1 MRFKTDENLHPE
13 LAEFLRENG
22 HDALTALIESDD
34 CPKRGRADS
43 DLAAACRSERR
54 AMVTRDVGFAD
65 IRTYTPKQFAGL
77 VVLRVTNQSRQSIL
91 PVAAQILNLLKS
103 EPLIGQLWVVEDSNV
118 RVREG

>member
-1 MRFKTDENLHPE
+1 
-13 LAEFLRENG
+13 
-22 HDALTALIESDD
+22 
-34 CPKRGRADS
+34 
-43 DLAAACRSERR
+43 
-54 AMVTRDVGFAD
+54 MVTLDVGFAD